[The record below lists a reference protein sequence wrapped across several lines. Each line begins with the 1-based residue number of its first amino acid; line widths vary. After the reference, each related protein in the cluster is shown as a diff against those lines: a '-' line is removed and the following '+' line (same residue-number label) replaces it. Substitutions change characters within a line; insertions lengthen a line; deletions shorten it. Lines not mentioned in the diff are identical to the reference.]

1 MKFLFPI
8 LEPISLSHTQKVS
21 VPENGTKTVCV
32 QKYTISVELRSWYQ
46 AMISRQEPVFVR
58 ELAVPIG
65 VVLIYG
71 HFLHLSLPDKKYQ
84 HMNGTE

>member
-1 MKFLFPI
+1 M
-8 LEPISLSHTQKVS
+8 S
-21 VPENGTKTVCV
+21 
-32 QKYTISVELRSWYQ
+32 
-46 AMISRQEPVFVR
+46 SRQKTVFVR